1 VRVAILVV
9 LAVSVMACAPMYE
22 IALPA
27 PTAPPPRTTSLPPPA
42 PPTPVVP
49 PPASV
54 PPPRPQVLSPQLED
68 EQRIQRQAQSRID
81 EAERLVRQ
89 IDQKKLAGEQQ
100 QNFLTIQSFVT
111 KAKEALSQRDVQR
124 AFTLA
129 DKARLLAEEL
139 SRKTR

>member
-1 VRVAILVV
+1 
-9 LAVSVMACAPMYE
+9 M
-22 IALPA
+22 
-27 PTAPPPRTTSLPPPA
+27 
-42 PPTPVVP
+42 
-49 PPASV
+49 
-54 PPPRPQVLSPQLED
+54 
-68 EQRIQRQAQSRID
+68 QRQAQTRID
-81 EAERLVRQ
+81 ETERLVRR
-89 IDQKKLAGEQQ
+89 IDQKKLVGDQH

>member
-1 VRVAILVV
+1 VLL
-9 LAVSVMACAPMYE
+9 LAVTATACAPLQEM
-22 IALPA
+22 ASPA
-27 PTAPPPRTTSLPPPA
+27 PTPPPPRMTSLPPFAA
-42 PPTPVVP
+42 PPPVVP
-49 PPASV
+49 PPAPA
-54 PPPRPQVLSPQLED
+54 PPPKPQVLSPQLED
-68 EQRIQRQAQSRID
+68 EQRMQRQAQTRID
-81 EAERLVRQ
+81 ETERLVRR
-89 IDQKKLAGEQQ
+89 IDQKKLVGDQH